1 MSQEPKGW
9 QAYHT
14 VWAVLIF
21 AWITNYLVR
30 MGLSPVLVPIMREFQ
45 LTYAQAGLLAT
56 AFFYAYTFMQ
66 LPAGV
71 LGDWIGKKT
80 ILVLAPLWWGLMSL
94 GTGLAPTFSLLFLAR
109 FLTGVGQGTYFG
121 NDRPVIAAYTPAD
134 KMGFGQG
141 VSFTGLGMGM
151 AIGISLAGVI
161 ADWWGWRMVF
171 VIFTIPSLVAG
182 AVVWRFIQ
190 EPPRTRGVRL
200 PGWMWLLLVPFPLAL
215 LGGLATDRPLLLWSS
230 LLSPA
235 AFVLCLVRQQPE
247 VRKADLWF
255 TYLAGIAPI
264 YCLWVVGIWAPAMF
278 LEIGVR
284 ELSRSSLLA
293 SLLGVSAIPGLL
305 LMGSASDRLA
315 RRGKGR
321 KGLAALILLGM
332 AGSMLLMGTAVS
344 LKASPILLACLVF
357 AAGFCI
363 WGVFAPIFA
372 LLAEITPTP
381 IQGTSFGLNNTINFI
396 GSLVAPIATG
406 WIKDASG
413 SFAGACYLAAAV
425 GVAGAILVFLVHPAF
440 RWGREVAAPAA

>member
-1 MSQEPKGW
+1 
-9 QAYHT
+9 
-14 VWAVLIF
+14 
-21 AWITNYLVR
+21 
-30 MGLSPVLVPIMREFQ
+30 
-45 LTYAQAGLLAT
+45 
-56 AFFYAYTFMQ
+56 
-66 LPAGV
+66 
-71 LGDWIGKKT
+71 
-80 ILVLAPLWWGLMSL
+80 
-94 GTGLAPTFSLLFLAR
+94 
-109 FLTGVGQGTYFG
+109 
-121 NDRPVIAAYTPAD
+121 
-134 KMGFGQG
+134 
-141 VSFTGLGMGM
+141 
-151 AIGISLAGVI
+151 
-161 ADWWGWRMVF
+161 
-171 VIFTIPSLVAG
+171 
-182 AVVWRFIQ
+182 
-190 EPPRTRGVRL
+190 
-200 PGWMWLLLVPFPLAL
+200 
-215 LGGLATDRPLLLWSS
+215 
-230 LLSPA
+230 
-235 AFVLCLVRQQPE
+235 
-247 VRKADLWF
+247 
-255 TYLAGIAPI
+255 
-264 YCLWVVGIWAPAMF
+264 MF

-332 AGSMLLMGTAVS
+332 AGAMLLMGTAVS

-363 WGVFAPIFA
+363 WGVWAPIYA

-440 RWGREVAAPAA
+440 RWGREVAAPDA